1 MLDDYIIRIIMC
13 IFLTCIIGIERQYR
27 HGSVGLRT
35 NVLVAIGSFMFNWA
49 AYSYANADLSR
60 IASSVVS
67 GIGFIGAGIIIKDGF
82 KVKGLNTAATL
93 WCVAAIGIL
102 TSCGMLYEASI
113 GTFAVV
119 FSNIILR
126 IVSLT
131 IMERIKKEEQEV
143 CIIRLNCKDKDEKVI
158 RDALYEQLSKNNLS
172 LQNFDKK
179 ELNKNEVSLEVLIIT
194 TRKKVVEDI
203 VKFLT
208 QYPGIISISWKHSN
222 RRVYE
227 ENDIDDDD
235 DE

>member
-1 MLDDYIIRIIMC
+1 MLNDYIIRIAMC

-49 AYSYANADLSR
+49 AYSYAKADLSR

-119 FSNIILR
+119 FSNIVLR

-131 IMERIKKEEQEV
+131 IMEKIKKEEQEV
-143 CIIRLNCKDKDEKVI
+143 CIINLSCKEKDEKAI

-172 LQNFDKK
+172 LQKFDKK

-194 TRKKVVEDI
+194 TRKSVVEEL
-203 VKFLT
+203 VKFLAK
-208 QYPGIISISWKHSN
+208 YPGILSISFEHSN

-227 ENDIDDDD
+227 ENDDD